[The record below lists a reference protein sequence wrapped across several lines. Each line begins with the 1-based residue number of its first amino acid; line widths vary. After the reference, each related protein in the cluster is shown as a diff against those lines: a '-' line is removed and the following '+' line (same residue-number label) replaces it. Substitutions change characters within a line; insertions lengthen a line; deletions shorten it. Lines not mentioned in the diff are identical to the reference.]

1 MRNKAYIYKFKPW
14 IPTYSLILG
23 ILQLLGFNLAGFL
36 WVYWWLAL
44 KYDDGY
50 QPKWMYRLH
59 IFMTFG
65 GLLMLIVV
73 FTPLRQSA
81 KINML
86 FYQINNPS
94 LFLSLAVVFPIVII
108 YSIPLLGIKK
118 EKIQNEVAL
127 SNSDSAGAKHE

>member
-1 MRNKAYIYKFKPW
+1 MKKISYIYKFKPW

-59 IFMTFG
+59 IFMTFSG
-65 GLLMLIVV
+65 VLMLIAL

-81 KINML
+81 KINMV

-108 YSIPLLGIKK
+108 YSIPLWGIKK
-118 EKIQNEVAL
+118 EKISNEIA
-127 SNSDSAGAKHE
+127 SPNSDTAAAESE